1 MYLAID
7 GLPLIR
13 QPHSI
18 EIVPQQHTQAYT
30 GDQRALVMPGGE
42 YIVVNATFG
51 RGLTYEMVLQEL
63 HRNRAER
70 GVHSITF
77 EPLRG
82 GRRLTINAYMGV
94 VRQAHVGYDSCGR
107 IISSSITVPFI
118 QVDTPTVLYPLRWKL
133 RGIIDQR
140 DAYTSI
146 VPTAAGTI
154 VAVDGWIR
162 DLGAGGG
169 QTRVQLSNDTTDYLA
184 TTGDFVTGGSNQM
197 VNQVLGADLDF
208 AAGDQLDAD
217 VDTIPGGGL
226 SKDAVITAWC
236 WMFRP

>member
-7 GLPLIR
+7 GIPLIR

-18 EIVPQQHTQAYT
+18 EVVPQQHSSGYT
-30 GDQRALVMPGGE
+30 ADQRALVMPGGE
-42 YIVVNATFG
+42 YVVVNATFG
-51 RGLTYEMVLQEL
+51 RSLTYEGVLAEL
-63 HRNRAER
+63 HRVRADR
-70 GVHSITF
+70 GIHSITF

-107 IISSSITVPFI
+107 IISSSVTVPFI

-133 RGIIDQR
+133 RGIIDVR
-140 DAYTSI
+140 DAYTSV

-154 VAVDGWIR
+154 VLVDGFIR
-162 DLGAGGG
+162 DLGAGMG
-169 QTRVQLSNDTTDYLA
+169 QTRIQLSNDTTDYLS
-184 TTGDFVTGGSNQM
+184 TRGDFVVGGSNRM
-197 VNQVLGADLDF
+197 VNQVLGTDLDF

-217 VDTIPGGGL
+217 VDDIPGGGL
-226 SKDAVITAWC
+226 SKDALITAWC
-236 WMFRP
+236 WLFRP